1 MELVAAVLIVLA
13 LVGASAWVSG
23 RVVAAADRAGRDA
36 AGARRIQLLALFGP
50 AVGQAAADP
59 RALVTWAHLASTAR
73 ALFADDCA
81 EIDRASG
88 GRFPFSD
95 DGIQRAHGRWTT
107 DWLAWERTHDGV
119 YKLKA
124 AEALAALAATTAR
137 ADASGRTDELQA
149 ACALARAR
157 VDDVEREKLDL
168 YQRRYEEYVRT
179 SKALQ
184 ALQSGRS

>member
-1 MELVAAVLIVLA
+1 MDLVAAALIVLA
-13 LVGASAWVSG
+13 LVVASAWVSG
-23 RVVAAADRAGRDA
+23 RIVAAADRAGRDA
-36 AGARRIQLLALFGP
+36 ASGRRVQILALFGP
-50 AVGQAAADP
+50 AVERATADP
-59 RALVTWAHLASTAR
+59 RALVTWAPLVSTAR
-73 ALFADDCA
+73 TLWPEECA

-95 DGIQRAHGRWTT
+95 DDIQRAHGRWTT

-137 ADASGRTDELQA
+137 AGASGRTDELQA
-149 ACALARAR
+149 ACTLARAR

-179 SKALQ
+179 AKALQ
-184 ALQSGRS
+184 ALQSGRT